1 MLQSLNIGTLLR
13 QGFAGLLLAVAAA
26 GVASYPLMPEWLAVG
41 LAFYAALLWRW
52 PQAWLVLLPLLL
64 PLVDLAP
71 WSGRF
76 YFDEGDFIVLVTAA
90 VLYARLP
97 VFDAPLLPGRV
108 AGVVVALLAVTQ
120 LVAMLRGLLPLAP
133 LGDNAFNT
141 YFSPYNALRVSKGLA
156 WALLLLPPLSYAL
169 ARDRVEALW
178 QLSAGYLL
186 GLSAVVAFALRER
199 QVFTGLFDFDLPFR
213 VTSTFSSM
221 HLGGGAIA
229 AFLALTLP
237 LLALPFV
244 MQAGMLR
251 RLVALGLLAVAGYVV
266 LVTFSRAAYLGVL
279 AGFLILLVSLPLAAG
294 RRRTARF
301 GRVIGLLLLAGV
313 VAVLIGIGLPG
324 TYAAARFD
332 LLARDLDNR
341 LWEWREGLI
350 LADEGALATVFGT
363 GLGTYPRAFLER
375 NTDARVPT
383 TFEIEREGQQKF
395 LRLGSGENL
404 YVGQRVS
411 FRPFTTYRLT
421 LRFRA
426 ASPAGRIVV
435 PICEKTLLYSVN
447 CGFASFTPE
456 VAGEWETYS
465 TEFDSEWMGRPAG
478 PLGLLR
484 GRPVELALF
493 NPVDGTVLDVDDV
506 SLVAIDGEAAGSEL
520 LANGDFSAGT
530 DRWFFAADDLATWRI
545 ENMWL
550 MTLFEQGVLGV
561 VALLLVVMVTLVGL
575 VRRITGGPAAEA
587 GPAAVLLASLG
598 GFLTV
603 GLAHG
608 LVDAP
613 RPMTLFYLLLF
624 AALCVGRP
632 IAGAPRQA
640 MAHLPGPGQ
649 AARLLDPEPPQP

>member
-1 MLQSLNIGTLLR
+1 VFQSLNVGVLLR
-13 QGFAGLLLAVAAA
+13 QGFAGLLAAAAAA
-26 GVASYPLMPEWLAVG
+26 GIVTYPLLPGPLAAG
-41 LAFYAALLWRW
+41 LAIYAALLWRW
-52 PQAWLVLLPLLL
+52 PQAWLVLLPMLL
-64 PLVDLAP
+64 PVVDLAP

-76 YFDEGDFIVLVTAA
+76 YFDEGDFLVLVTAA

-97 VFDAPLLPGRV
+97 LFKSPLLPGRV
-108 AGVVVALLAVTQ
+108 AGAVVALLAVAQ

-133 LGDNAFNT
+133 IGDNAFNT
-141 YFSPYNALRVSKGLA
+141 YFSPYNALRVAKGLG

-169 ARDRVEALW
+169 ARDRQEALW
-178 QLSAGYLL
+178 QLCAGYLL

-229 AFLALTLP
+229 AFLSLILP

-244 MQAGMLR
+244 MPAGMLR
-251 RLVALGLLAVAGYVV
+251 RLTALGLLAAAGYVL
-266 LVTFSRAAYLGVL
+266 LVTFSRAAYLGTLV
-279 AGFLILLVSLPLAAG
+279 GFLILLVSLPMAAG
-294 RRRTARF
+294 RRRAARL
-301 GRVIGLLLLAGV
+301 GRAVGLILLAGV
-313 VAVLIGIGLPG
+313 VALLIGIGLPG

-332 LLARDLDNR
+332 LLTRDLDNR
-341 LWEWREGLI
+341 LWEWREGLT
-350 LADEGALATVFGT
+350 LADDGAMASVFGT
-363 GLGTYPRAFLER
+363 GLGSYPRAFLER

-383 TFEIEREGQQKF
+383 TFEIEREGEQEF

-404 YVGQRVS
+404 YVGQRVAL
-411 FRPFTTYRLT
+411 RPFTTYRLS

-426 ASPAGRIVV
+426 ASPDGRIVV

-447 CGFASFTPE
+447 CGFASFTPDA
-456 VAGEWETYS
+456 AGEWEAYS

-478 PLGLLR
+478 LLGLLR
-484 GRPVELALF
+484 GRPVELALL

-506 SLVAIDGEAAGSEL
+506 SLVATDGAAAGSEL
-520 LANGDFSAGT
+520 LVNGDFSANT

-561 VALLLVVMVTLVGL
+561 VALALVVMVTLVGL
-575 VRRITGGPAAEA
+575 LRRITGGPAAEA

-613 RPMTLFYLLLF
+613 RPMTMFYLLLF
-624 AALCVGRP
+624 AALCIGRP
-632 IAGAPRQA
+632 IAGAPRLAALQ
-640 MAHLPGPGQ
+640 PGPG
-649 AARLLDPEPPQP
+649 LPGT